1 MSTFKLTITEAFTRL
16 AQGAATAL
24 TKNIYTMLP
33 VAQQAEL
40 DELREAAHE
49 KGKKKRKN
57 SKKRTDSKRQQ
68 ALQMST
74 QIAKES
80 RLVPRLILQMELFE
94 RSILKLH
101 NLHHRIICPTFY
113 RSTARDFRIQLD
125 ELEAALLQ
133 NQGSEETNEEEENS
147 TLLSGT
153 DEPDATSSKPISGIG
168 ETMSLVISDTT
179 QI

>member
-16 AQGAATAL
+16 AQGAATIL
-24 TKNIYTMLP
+24 TRNIYTMLP
-33 VAQQAEL
+33 VTQQAEL

-49 KGKKKRKN
+49 GGKKKKTA
-57 SKKRTDSKRQQ
+57 KGGSKRQQ
-68 ALQMST
+68 ISRISL
-74 QIAKES
+74 QIARES
-80 RLVPRLILQMELFE
+80 KLVPNLIFQMELFE
-94 RSILKLH
+94 QGVLKLH
-101 NLHHRIICPTFY
+101 RLHHRIICPTFY

-133 NQGSEETNEEEENS
+133 NQSSEETEQEDS

-153 DEPDATSSKPISGIG
+153 DEPDPSKIISGTE

-179 QI
+179 QT